1 MRTLPRWVLVPA
13 ALGALLVVLP
23 VVALVLRTD
32 PRGALTLVTSPAA
45 LDALGLSLGTAG
57 VATVACV
64 VLGAPLA
71 LVLART
77 RFPGQRVVR
86 ALVLL
91 PLVLPPVVGGL
102 ALLHTFGR
110 RGLLGAP
117 LELLGVQVP
126 FTTVAVVLA
135 QTFVALP
142 FLVLGLEGALRT
154 LDDRVEDV
162 AATLGAGPTTVL
174 RRVTLPRV
182 LPGLASGAVLAFA
195 RALGEFGATI
205 TFAGALPGVT
215 QTLPLEIYLQR
226 SADPDAA
233 VALAVLLV
241 VVALAVTVGVHA
253 TGAPAS
259 GGRHGGPGDAAGAG
273 PAHGPG
279 ARRSTPDD
287 GTDATVAPGPGPG
300 RAAGPVRPAAA
311 LRVAV
316 RVPDRGLDVTLD
328 VAPGQVVAVLGE
340 NGAGKSTLLAAVA
353 GLVPA
358 PGEIRVDD
366 VDVTRAPPR
375 DRHVGWVG
383 QRPLLLE
390 HLTVLDD
397 VAFGPRSRGA
407 GRRLSRERA
416 AAALGQVG
424 AGHLAARRGHALS
437 GGQAQRVALARAL
450 ATEPRLLLLDEPFAA
465 LDVGVAA
472 RARTLLLGLAR
483 AAPRTTLLVT
493 HDLLDVLVLADRV
506 VVLADGRVVEDGP
519 VAEVLARPRSAF
531 AARLAGVHLVTGTVV
546 APADGHAP
554 DGAAGGAGGEEHEVT
569 VDAGGG
575 LVLVGTSTEPLAAGE
590 PAAAVVEPRAVA
602 VHTAHPTGS
611 PRNVVP
617 VRLTGVEP
625 SGALVRVHG
634 TAAGGV
640 ALAAD
645 LTPRAVAALG
655 LTPGTDA
662 WFTVK
667 AAELTVHAR
676 PAAPAPGATLV
687 G

>member
-23 VVALVLRTD
+23 VAALVLRTD
-32 PRGALTLVTSPAA
+32 PAGAPALVTSPAA

-110 RGLLGAP
+110 RGLLGTP

-253 TGAPAS
+253 TGAPTSA
-259 GGRHGGPGDAAGAG
+259 GRGPGRRGGPEDAAGPTAG
-273 PAHGPG
+273 AGGPMTG
-279 ARRSTPDD
+279 PDD
-287 GTDATVAPGPGPG
+287 GPDAVSTPGP
-300 RAAGPVRPAAA
+300 RAAAGGVRPAAA
-311 LRVAV
+311 LQVAV

-353 GLVPA
+353 GLVP
-358 PGEIRVDD
+358 GEGVVRVDD

-390 HLTVLDD
+390 HLAVLDD

-416 AAALGQVG
+416 AAALARVG
-424 AGHLAARRGHALS
+424 AGHLAGRRGHALS

-472 RARTLLLGLAR
+472 HARTLLLGLAR
-483 AAPRTTLLVT
+483 AEPRTTLLVT

-519 VAEVLARPRSAF
+519 VAEVLARPRSTF

-546 APADGHAP
+546 APGGDAP
-554 DGAAGGAGGEEHEVT
+554 DGAAGRAAGEEHEVT
-569 VDAGGG
+569 LDAGGG
-575 LVLVGTSTEPLAAGE
+575 LVLVGTSTEPLAVGE

-602 VHTAHPTGS
+602 VHTARPTGS

-617 VRLTGVEP
+617 VLVTGVEP

-634 TAAGGV
+634 TTAGGV

-645 LTPRAVAALG
+645 LTPRAVATLG
-655 LTPGTDA
+655 LAPGADV

-667 AAELTVHAR
+667 AAELAVHAR
-676 PAAPAPGATLV
+676 PAAPAAGATLV